1 MADDDYVDG
10 GVIEII
16 PVRAAVELGATRIIA
31 VVAVPLVLPRD
42 ERDYADAP
50 AGYIGLR
57 AMAMIGIADR
67 QLANL
72 RTPLPE
78 GTTLTTVDPVVDVV
92 GLFEV
97 QPGLLRINKDY
108 GWLRAADVMAQGDP
122 DLLADVA
129 AGTHALTEA
138 RSEAWR
144 LEETLWRAGKDTSA
158 LAGTLSLVREHK
170 ERVRN
175 IVEQRKQL
183 GFPLPDGCAAWWSDY
198 EMHVAERPA
207 SLPVTPGSPWP
218 GVTLNPPRCR

>member
-1 MADDDYVDG
+1 
-10 GVIEII
+10 
-16 PVRAAVELGATRIIA
+16 
-31 VVAVPLVLPRD
+31 
-42 ERDYADAP
+42 
-50 AGYIGLR
+50 
-57 AMAMIGIADR
+57 
-67 QLANL
+67 
-72 RTPLPE
+72 
-78 GTTLTTVDPVVDVV
+78 
-92 GLFEV
+92 
-97 QPGLLRINKDY
+97 
-108 GWLRAADVMAQGDP
+108 MAQGDP

-207 SLPVTPGSPWP
+207 SLPATPGSPRP
-218 GVTLNPPRCR
+218 GDR